1 MALTN
6 LNPNPITAEQKSFQY
21 QLESV
26 SKIQKSSVTAIGGK
40 SPIAVAVWVSA
51 FVALNNTLLNILVS
65 QGILSGS
72 ESLIASVTLVTEVGL
87 AAFALIVISGALIKG
102 IVSDLKSMNIGLDLP
117 LFLANMV
124 LSVATVWLGFA
135 APEEISARGWAY
147 NFAWFS
153 LLFSSAVLLKSKGS
167 GIFRSAAPATL
178 GDIAPT
184 ARVVRPMDKFEV
196 PSNVDNQGV
205 LFPPEEAVIVPSIS
219 LREGDLVRVSAG
231 EIAPC
236 DGVVTEGAAI
246 VEERKYLGNTHLRSK
261 ERGQEIF
268 GGSKIIEGSLDIKI
282 GLTQSESIGAAFDAE
297 IVNANTI
304 KFVSPETR
312 YLLSFGNLTLVFVA
326 ILGGVIAAYETQ
338 SLDRVAIIMASVLS
352 LSLIAIPLDLM
363 GAIKSAILSK
373 AFVKG
378 VLIKGAHTLDKMIAP
393 RVPVFGEDPLNIF
406 REPKATML
414 DIMDSRIDRKS
425 LGGVILG
432 LSLRGENPI
441 FREVVRLLTQ
451 REKLVASNMKIEDF
465 REYDARGVTGVVSGA
480 EITIGFEDFLIDRGV
495 FLQSS
500 DLAAQGGHYALFVA
514 IGEDVVARVI
524 FESPAIEF
532 KAQGIDPLKMR
543 SVRSVLTGYL
553 AQNLLDVQG
562 QRLGF
567 ELSSIFGGLDEKGR
581 AEKINSL
588 GDVYL
593 YGSEALS
600 KVNGDGGLPNAITVS
615 LFDERGASGAEGDV
629 VIFNRGPEIL
639 SVLNTLGEKLRWASL
654 ESKIF
659 MGICGMGLLV
669 SVVAGVFSPLVP
681 AGLAILSVGYAY
693 LWPNRMASVFGH
705 SQKR

>member
-6 LNPNPITAEQKSFQY
+6 LNPNPITADQKSFQS

-40 SPIAVAVWVSA
+40 NPIAVAVWASA
-51 FVALNNTLLNILVS
+51 FVAVNNTLLNLLLA

-72 ESLIASVTLVTEVGL
+72 ESLIAGVTLVAEVGL
-87 AAFALIVISGALIKG
+87 AAFAAITISGALLRG
-102 IVSDLKSMNIGLDLP
+102 VVSDLRSMNIGLDLP
-117 LFLANMV
+117 LLLANLV
-124 LSVATVWLGFA
+124 LSGATIYLGFA
-135 APEEISARGWAY
+135 APEEIAARGLAY

-178 GDIAPT
+178 ADIAPT
-184 ARVVRPMDKFEV
+184 ARVIRPMDKFNA
-196 PSNVDNQGV
+196 PSDVNNQGV
-205 LFPPEEAVIVPSIS
+205 LFPPEEAVLVPAAS
-219 LREGDLVRVSAG
+219 LREGDLVRVSVG
-231 EIAPC
+231 EVAPC

-268 GGSKIIEGSLDIKI
+268 GGTKIIEGSLDVKI
-282 GLTQSESIGAAFDAE
+282 GLTQSESIGAAFDTE
-297 IVNANTI
+297 ILNANVV
-304 KFVSPETR
+304 KFASPETR
-312 YLLSFGNLTLVFVA
+312 YLLSFGNLTLIFVA
-326 ILGGVIAAYETQ
+326 ILGGVIAAYETH
-338 SLDRVAIIMASVLS
+338 SLDRVSIIIASILS

-378 VLIKGAHTLDKMIAP
+378 VLIKGAPTLDKMAAP

-451 REKLVASNMKIEDF
+451 REKLVASNMKVEDF
-465 REYDARGVTGVVSGA
+465 REYDARGVTGIVSGA

-500 DLAAQGGHYALFVA
+500 DLAAQAGHYALFIA

-524 FESPAIEF
+524 FESPAVEF
-532 KAQGIDPLKMR
+532 KTNGVDPLKMR
-543 SVRSVLTGYL
+543 GVRSVLTGHL

-567 ELSSIFGGLDEKGR
+567 ELSSIFGGLDEKGS
-581 AEKINSL
+581 AEKLNSL
-588 GDVYL
+588 GDIYL
-593 YGSEALS
+593 YGSDAAALN
-600 KVNGDGGLPNAITVS
+600 NGDGGLPNAITVS
-615 LFDERGASGAEGDV
+615 LFDERTASGAEGEV

-654 ESKIF
+654 ESRVF
-659 MGICGMGLLV
+659 MGFCGVALLS
-669 SVVAGVFSPLVP
+669 SVIAGVFSPIIP

-693 LWPNRMASVFGH
+693 LWPNRMASVFGY
-705 SQKR
+705 SLKR